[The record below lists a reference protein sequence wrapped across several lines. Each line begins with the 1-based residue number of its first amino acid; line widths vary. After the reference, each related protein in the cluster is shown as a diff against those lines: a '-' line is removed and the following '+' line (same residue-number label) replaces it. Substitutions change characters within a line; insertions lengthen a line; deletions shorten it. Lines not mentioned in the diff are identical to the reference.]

1 MSKPSIP
8 GELRGVDVQ
17 FVSLVSKAA
26 NGKKFQIFKG
36 VDGPEPQ
43 EEPSEKGLF
52 RLLKDFFS
60 GHWVEKGEMAE
71 RFKSEQRREGFWKAV
86 DALAATLNAPRWAED
101 KKADEATV
109 DAATVSSAL
118 ADFTA
123 IVSGLF
129 AGGNAAIIKAGRKIS
144 AARLAALKDAHGLLA
159 SIIAEAEEAPKEG
172 GTEVTKEE
180 IQAIVKGAIDETLK
194 PIAEKLESLEKGD
207 DTKPEQKA
215 EPITAEAVKGL
226 VVEAVKG
233 AIEPLASRLETVEKA
248 RGLSNGLP
256 SSGNESQT
264 KTVEKS
270 VFGGAFTGHF
280 SE

>member
-1 MSKPSIP
+1 MGKPSIP

-26 NGKKFQIFKG
+26 NGKKFQIFKS

-52 RLLKDFFS
+52 QLLKGFFS
-60 GHWVEKGEMAE
+60 GHSVEKGKVADKFQAAKRQED
-71 RFKSEQRREGFWKAV
+71 FWKAI
-86 DALAATLNAPRWAED
+86 DALAETLGVKRWPDDPASLASKD
-101 KKADEATV
+101 SATV
-109 DAATVSSAL
+109 NSAL

-129 AGGNAAIIKAGRKIS
+129 AGGNTAIIKAGRKIS
-144 AARLAALKDAHGLLA
+144 AARLAALKDARDLLA
-159 SIIAEAEEAPKEG
+159 AIIAEAEEEPKEG

-180 IQAIVKGAIDETLK
+180 IQAIVKGTIDETLK
-194 PIAEKLESLEKGD
+194 PITERLESLEKGG

-226 VVEAVKG
+226 VIEAVKG

-256 SSGNESQT
+256 SSGSESQT

-270 VFGGAFTGHF
+270 VFGGAFTGRF